1 VPAKENMQ
9 LVPVRRHDGH
19 GSDVK
24 YHTTFQ
30 QGSTED
36 RNALV
41 FHGIF
46 DMKYYLDRQE
56 LSNFPKT
63 GLSSP
68 SSTNKALCMAIK
80 R

>member
-1 VPAKENMQ
+1 MQ

-30 QGSTED
+30 QGSTEE

-41 FHGIF
+41 FHGIY

-68 SSTNKALCMAIK
+68 ASTNKALCMAIK